1 MCDLRLTQPEKDM
14 LLKILE
20 SYLSDLRVE
29 ITHTDLKD
37 YRETLKAEETFIKEL
52 LRRLENTSAPVTV

>member
-1 MCDLRLTQPEKDM
+1 MCDLRLTQTEEI
-14 LLKILE
+14 LLRKILE

-29 ITHTDLKD
+29 IAHTDLKD

-52 LRRLENTSAPVTV
+52 LRRLEHASAPIST

>member
-1 MCDLRLTQPEKDM
+1 MCDLRLTQTEGDM
-14 LLKILE
+14 LRKILE

-29 ITHTDLKD
+29 IAHTDLKD

-52 LRRLENTSAPVTV
+52 LDRLEHASAPVSA